1 MASTKAASK
10 KSAGGKRAKPKPLKL
25 QAPVTVPDTVV
36 ARTSITTTDRKNGE
50 NATKRRF
57 ANILKDLGFVLTQKT
72 KEIRTN
78 EYNTPEVKAAEE
90 KGDKAEEKRTELD
103 EEIEEDQDDNSRKI
117 AKLQSRVADAKAE
130 IAKLNEDNIH
140 IRAKYTIRI
149 RKADENVGKAET
161 ILTSIK
167 AQAHDNAEVEVKKL
181 EGETRAAERQLRELE
196 SDTIETFQF
205 CDAHADIKGMVD
217 RIPNINTLLS
227 GDLKHLK
234 LDSPESPLMLTMQ
247 SNGQSE

>member
-1 MASTKAASK
+1 MTTTKAASK
-10 KSAGGKRAKPKPLKL
+10 KSAKGKRAKPLKL
-25 QAPVTVPDTVV
+25 QAPVQVPDTVA

-72 KEIRTN
+72 KEIRSN
-78 EYNTPEVKAAEE
+78 EYETPAVEGAAKKLEA
-90 KGDKAEEKRTELD
+90 AEEKRTAIDELV
-103 EEIEEDQDDNSRKI
+103 EEDQDDNTRKI
-117 AKLQSRVADAKAE
+117 VKLQRKVADAKAD
-130 IAKLNEDNIH
+130 IAKLNEDNIN
-140 IRAKYTIRI
+140 IRSKYGMRI
-149 RKADENVGKAET
+149 KKADEEVGKAET
-161 ILTSIK
+161 ILTSLK
-167 AQAHDNAEVEVKKL
+167 AQAHNNAEDAVKEL
-181 EGETRAAERQLRELE
+181 EGDTRAAERQLRELE

-205 CDAHADIKGMVD
+205 CDAHADIRGMVED
-217 RIPNINTLLS
+217 IPNINTLLS